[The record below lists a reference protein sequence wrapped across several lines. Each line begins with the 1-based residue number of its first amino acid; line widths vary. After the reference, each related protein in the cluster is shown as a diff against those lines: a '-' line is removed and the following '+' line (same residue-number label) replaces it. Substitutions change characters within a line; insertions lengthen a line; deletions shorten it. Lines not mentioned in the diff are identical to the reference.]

1 MKLENNKN
9 YLDEKVWRCRSKIF
23 VHDEKKNIREKSLFE
38 DVNIPLPILYFLTIY
53 CFTEKISIEK
63 AFIEIKDNKSLF
75 GGKTCSMKGITKV
88 YSLIRTK
95 IRTKMH
101 TIWNKDLMGNNLS
114 ENGYAV
120 FEIDESKII
129 GNNEIIYWMFG
140 IIDRV
145 TKESRVYCILN
156 DRTAN
161 NLMKIIQNNI
171 ATNENED
178 MDMDKEYVTNTRIY
192 SDCFAS
198 YQPNTFRQKGYI
210 LKRVNHSVWFGYGNF
225 HTNNIEGLWSQIK
238 RLTNNFS
245 GITIGSISEKCQN
258 DKEKKD
264 YLDNWICYALYF
276 REIEQKKLSRKG
288 KINLLINYIKI

>member
-1 MKLENNKN
+1 
-9 YLDEKVWRCRSKIF
+9 
-23 VHDEKKNIREKSLFE
+23 
-38 DVNIPLPILYFLTIY
+38 
-53 CFTEKISIEK
+53 
-63 AFIEIKDNKSLF
+63 
-75 GGKTCSMKGITKV
+75 
-88 YSLIRTK
+88 
-95 IRTKMH
+95 
-101 TIWNKDLMGNNLS
+101 
-114 ENGYAV
+114 
-120 FEIDESKII
+120 
-129 GNNEIIYWMFG
+129 MFG

-161 NLMKIIQNNI
+161 NLMKIIQKNI
-171 ATNENED
+171 ATNQNED
-178 MDMDKEYVTNTRIY
+178 MDMDEEYVTNTRIY

-245 GITIGSISEKCQN
+245 GITIGSISEKCHN